1 MTSISEDTLNAR
13 QQPDDTNSV
22 SGAARIGMG
31 LVEFIV
37 TIAVMT
43 ASVALAI
50 DSMLPALSSI
60 GQSFDVTNAN
70 DAQLVIGIFFL
81 GFGFSQIFFGSLSDA
96 FGRRVVLLGGL
107 AFFTISSFAASQA
120 TSFEALLVLRFIQ
133 GIGAAAVR
141 ITTMAIVRDCFGGR
155 EMARVMSYVMIVF
168 MIVPIVAPSLGQVV
182 IVYADWHWIFIL
194 IGVIGLVL
202 FFLALTR
209 MSESLPAKERLPLSF
224 GAILSGFRTVLTN
237 RITCGYMIGLT
248 LFTAV
253 ICAYIVSVQQVFG
266 EIYGLADWLPIAFA
280 GTAGGIAVANFANG
294 FFVRSFG
301 MRRISHAA
309 LILFT
314 LLAAAGYAL
323 SLAGTPAFV
332 VSYVMFSVLL
342 MFFAVI
348 ATNFTAI
355 SLEPMGHLAGTATA
369 ITGFIS
375 TTAGALIGSAVGQL
389 FNGTLQPLFGGF
401 ALFGL
406 LTIAAT
412 LWAEKGKLFTH
423 PGDQIAGPD
432 HGGGHM

>member
-1 MTSISEDTLNAR
+1 MTSISEDTLNAG
-13 QQPDDTNSV
+13 QQSEPVSPV

-60 GQSFDVTNAN
+60 GHSFNVANAN

-107 AFFTISSFAASQA
+107 AFFTLSSFAASQA
-120 TSFEALLVLRFIQ
+120 ASFEALLVLRFIQ

-168 MIVPIVAPSLGQVV
+168 MIVPIVAPSLGQLV

-194 IGVIGLVL
+194 IGLIGLAL
-202 FFLALTR
+202 FLLALTR
-209 MSESLPAKERLPLSF
+209 MSESLPAEERLPLSV

-237 RITCGYMIGLT
+237 RVTCGYMIGLT

-309 LILFT
+309 LVLFT
-314 LLAAAGYAL
+314 LLAAVGFAL

-332 VSYVMFSVLL
+332 VSYLLFSVLL

-389 FNGTLQPLFGGF
+389 FNGTLQPLFGGY

-406 LTIAAT
+406 LTIGAT
-412 LWAEKGKLFTH
+412 LWAEEGKLFTH
-423 PGDQIAGPD
+423 PGDKDAAGD
-432 HGGGHM
+432 HGSGHL

>member
-13 QQPDDTNSV
+13 QQSKHIDTV

-31 LVEFIV
+31 LVEFVV

-60 GQSFDVTNAN
+60 GQSFGVANAN

-107 AFFTISSFAASQA
+107 AFFTLSSFAASQA

-168 MIVPIVAPSLGQVV
+168 MIVPIVAPSLGQLV
-182 IVYADWHWIFIL
+182 ILYADWHWIFIL
-194 IGVIGLVL
+194 IGLIGLIL
-202 FFLALTR
+202 FLVALTR
-209 MSESLPAKERLPLSF
+209 MSESLPVEERLPLSVS
-224 GAILSGFRTVLTN
+224 AILSGFRTVLTN

-301 MRRISHAA
+301 MRRISHVAM
-309 LILFT
+309 ILFT
-314 LLAAAGYAL
+314 LLSAAGFAI

-332 VSYVMFSVLL
+332 VSYLLFSVLL
-342 MFFAVI
+342 MFFALI

-375 TTAGALIGSAVGQL
+375 TTAGALVGSAVGQL

-423 PGDQIAGPD
+423 PGDNPTAHD
-432 HGGGHM
+432 HGGGHI

>member
-70 DAQLVIGIFFL
+70 EAQLVIGIFFL

-182 IVYADWHWIFIL
+182 IVYSDWHWIFIL

>member
-13 QQPDDTNSV
+13 QQSKHIDTV

-31 LVEFIV
+31 LVEFVV

-60 GQSFDVTNAN
+60 GQSFGVANAN

-107 AFFTISSFAASQA
+107 AFFTLSSFAASQA

-168 MIVPIVAPSLGQVV
+168 MIVPIVAPSLGQLV
-182 IVYADWHWIFIL
+182 ILYADWHWIFIL
-194 IGVIGLVL
+194 IGLIGLIL
-202 FFLALTR
+202 FLVALTR
-209 MSESLPAKERLPLSF
+209 MSESLPVEERLPLSVS
-224 GAILSGFRTVLTN
+224 AILSGFRTVLTN

-301 MRRISHAA
+301 MRRISHVAM
-309 LILFT
+309 ILFT
-314 LLAAAGYAL
+314 LLSAAGFAI

-332 VSYVMFSVLL
+332 VSYLLFSVLL
-342 MFFAVI
+342 MFFALI

-423 PGDQIAGPD
+423 PGDNPTAHD
-432 HGGGHM
+432 HGGGHI

>member
-1 MTSISEDTLNAR
+1 MTSISENTPNAAQQAEAADT
-13 QQPDDTNSV
+13 V

-37 TIAVMT
+37 SIAVMT

-60 GQSFDVTNAN
+60 GQSFGVANAN

-107 AFFTISSFAASQA
+107 AFFTFSSFAASQA
-120 TSFEALLVLRFIQ
+120 ASFEALLVLRFIQ

-168 MIVPIVAPSLGQVV
+168 MIVPIVAPSLGQLV
-182 IVYADWHWIFIL
+182 ILYADWHWIFIL
-194 IGVIGLVL
+194 IGLIGLAL

-209 MSESLPAKERLPLSF
+209 MSESLPAEERLPLSV

-301 MRRISHAA
+301 MRRISHVA

-314 LLAAAGYAL
+314 LLAAVGYVL

-332 VSYVMFSVLL
+332 VSYLMFSVC
-342 MFFAVI
+342 
-348 ATNFTAI
+348 
-355 SLEPMGHLAGTATA
+355 
-369 ITGFIS
+369 
-375 TTAGALIGSAVGQL
+375 
-389 FNGTLQPLFGGF
+389 
-401 ALFGL
+401 
-406 LTIAAT
+406 
-412 LWAEKGKLFTH
+412 
-423 PGDQIAGPD
+423 
-432 HGGGHM
+432 